1 MGAPLLWRSLLLPL
15 EGIVPKD
22 LHLLPKVRD
31 SWTYLYA
38 ERCVV
43 EQDDQAI
50 ALFDDKGKTSVPCAA
65 LSLLMLGPGTKI
77 THAAVKTLADNG
89 CLVAWTG
96 EAGVRFYAQG
106 MGETRSSANLLHQAA
121 IHADPIRRM
130 RVVRRMYD
138 IRFPQPLDPALT
150 LQQIRGKEGIRVR
163 ETYARWSRETG
174 VAWDGRS
181 YKQDDWRKATPI
193 NRALSAANSCL
204 YGVVHAAIVAAGY
217 SPALGFVHTGKMLS
231 FVYDV
236 ADLYKADITIPAAF
250 RCTAA
255 GEQKLESRVR
265 HICRDLIREQRMLAR
280 IVDDLDKLFDV
291 GDATA
296 DPDAEHL
303 DRFDAQP
310 GGLWDGDEGS
320 VAGGVNYADEEEL

>member
-1 MGAPLLWRSLLLPL
+1 M
-15 EGIVPKD
+15 KD
-22 LHLLPKVRD
+22 LHILPKVRD

-43 EQDDQAI
+43 EQDDKAI
-50 ALFDDKGKTSVPCAA
+50 TLIDDRGRTPVPCASI
-65 LSLLMLGPGTKI
+65 SLLMLGPGTSV
-77 THAAVKTLADNG
+77 THAAIRTLADNG

-96 EAGVRFYAQG
+96 EEGVRFYAQG
-106 MGETRSSANLLHQAA
+106 IGETRSSANLLRQAA
-121 IHADPIRRM
+121 LYADAEQRL
-130 RVVRRMYD
+130 RVVRRMYEL
-138 IRFPQPLDPALT
+138 RFPDPLDPALT

-174 VAWDGRS
+174 VKWEGRA
-181 YKQDDWRKATPI
+181 YKQSDWRRADPI

-217 SPALGFVHTGKMLS
+217 SPALGFIHTGKMLS

-236 ADLYKADITIPAAF
+236 GDLYKAEITIPAAF

-255 GEQKLESRVR
+255 GEQKLETRVR
-265 HICRDLIREQRMLAR
+265 HICRDLMREQKILAR
-280 IVDDLDKLFDV
+280 IVENLDTIFDT
-291 GDATA
+291 DTRAI
-296 DPDAEHL
+296 EHERELL
-303 DRFDAQP
+303 DQFDARP
-310 GGLWDGDEGS
+310 GELWDVDGG